1 MKRTTRSRQDSTKE
15 MTELAQR
22 ACLIAKDSAF
32 NVRDYI
38 ENSSNIAYVAVKQ
51 CERELD
57 DIEREIDEGLPA
69 AITEVTEAEARQLLA
84 CLKFIIDLERIG
96 DLLWSGAQHIQDL
109 SSALPKEDVRVLLE
123 MTGILLRMLEHIYKD
138 SSLSMK
144 NPRRPCY
151 RRIPISTRRVMLFSG
166 GICRAFLVSATA
178 TVSRFS

>member
-32 NVRDYI
+32 NVCDYI

-96 DLLWSGAQHIQDL
+96 DLLWSVAQRVQQISGRLPGQDQ
-109 SSALPKEDVRVLLE
+109 KYFLE
-123 MTGILLRMLEHIYKD
+123 MSEILR
-138 SSLSMK
+138 
-144 NPRRPCY
+144 
-151 RRIPISTRRVMLFSG
+151 
-166 GICRAFLVSATA
+166 
-178 TVSRFS
+178 